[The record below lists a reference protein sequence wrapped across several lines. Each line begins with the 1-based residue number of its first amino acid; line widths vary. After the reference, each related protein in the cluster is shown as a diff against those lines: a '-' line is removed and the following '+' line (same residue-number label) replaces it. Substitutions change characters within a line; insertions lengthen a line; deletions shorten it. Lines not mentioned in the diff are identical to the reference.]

1 VTGTGSSMCR
11 PYERCGDTTAT
22 PGGTGVYRLGVDG
35 APVGRRVAELRRRA
49 GLTQEGLALR
59 LHRSVSWVR
68 KVEQGD
74 RQLDNIRTMREV
86 AAALGVELADLRED
100 LDPGRP
106 GHSALP
112 ALRRALTATRPRV
125 QPSSPQQLRAGVVAV
140 GDAWQA
146 LPRCYS
152 EVAPLVPPLIEEAR
166 SAVDEATGYTRRD
179 ALLTL
184 AMAAQL
190 AQEVAA
196 RLGEPDLSWIAA
208 QLALSAAQEAED
220 PTAAAVGAW
229 RVAHAVM
236 RAGDMEEA
244 GDLAAAAATELAPVL
259 RNADPAALSAYGAL
273 RLVGAVAASRTGDG
287 AEAAA
292 LLQDARATA
301 EQLGD
306 DRNDAWL
313 TFGPTNTGVHAV
325 AVAVEL
331 GDPAGALEVA
341 STVDVGALLT
351 LERQATH
358 RVQVAHALV
367 QRRRDPEAL
376 RQLLAAERLNP
387 EGLPHDTIAREI
399 VAGLVRRDRR
409 RQLAGLHD
417 LARRLR
423 VLSR

>member
-1 VTGTGSSMCR
+1 V
-11 PYERCGDTTAT
+11 D
-22 PGGTGVYRLGVDG
+22 DG

-68 KVEQGD
+68 KIEQGD
-74 RQLDNIRTMREV
+74 RQLDNLRTMREV
-86 AAALGVELADLRED
+86 AEALGVELPDLRED
-100 LDPGRP
+100 LDVVRP
-106 GHSALP
+106 GHEAIP
-112 ALRRALTATRPRV
+112 ALRRALTVSRPRV
-125 QPSSPQQLRAGVVAV
+125 QPSPPEQLRAAVVAA
-140 GDAWQA
+140 GDLWQVV
-146 LPRCYS
+146 PRAYS
-152 EVAPLVPPLIEEAR
+152 EVAPIVPPLVEEVRA
-166 SAVDEATGYTRRD
+166 AVDDATGAARRD

-184 AMAAQL
+184 AMICQL
-190 AQEVAA
+190 AQEIAA

-208 QLALSAAQEAED
+208 HLALTAAQEADD
-220 PTAAAVGAW
+220 PAASAVGAW
-229 RVAHAVM
+229 RVCHAVM
-236 RAGDMEEA
+236 RGGDWEEA
-244 GDLAAAAATELAPVL
+244 GDVAAAAATALAPVL
-259 RNADPAALSAYGAL
+259 REHDPAALSAYGAL
-273 RLVGAVAASRTGDG
+273 RLVGSVAAARVGDAG
-287 AEAAA
+287 DAGA
-292 LLQDARATA
+292 LLDDARRTA
-301 EQLGD
+301 ERLGE

-325 AVAVEL
+325 AVALEL
-331 GDPAGALEVA
+331 GDPAGALNVA
-341 STVDVGALLT
+341 RTVEVGALLT

-387 EGLPHDTIAREI
+387 EGLPHDTLAREI
-399 VAGLVRRDRR
+399 VAGLLRRDRR

>member
-1 VTGTGSSMCR
+1 MSLRGYR
-11 PYERCGDTTAT
+11 ER
-22 PGGTGVYRLGVDG
+22 VDG
-35 APVGRRVAELRRRA
+35 TPVGRRVAELRRRA
-49 GLTQEGLALR
+49 GLSQAGLALR
-59 LHRSVSWVR
+59 LHRSVSWVK
-68 KVEQGD
+68 KVEQGA
-74 RQLDNIRTMREV
+74 RQLDNVRTMLEV
-86 AAALGVELADLRED
+86 AEALGVELRDLRED

-106 GHSALP
+106 GHAVVP
-112 ALRRALTATRPRV
+112 ALRRALTASRPRV
-125 QPSSPQQLRAGVVAV
+125 EPSSPQQLRAGVVAV

-166 SAVDEATGYTRRD
+166 SAVEQATGDERRD
-179 ALLTL
+179 TLLTL

-208 QLALSAAQEAED
+208 RLALAAAQEAED

-229 RVAHAVM
+229 RVAHAAM

-244 GDLAAAAATELAPVL
+244 GDLAAAAATELAPTL
-259 RNADPAALSAYGAL
+259 RDPEPAALSAYGAL
-273 RLVGAVAASRTGDG
+273 RLVGAVAAARTGEAAD
-287 AEAAA
+287 AAA
-292 LLQDARATA
+292 LLDDARTTA
-301 EQLGD
+301 GRLGE

-313 TFGPTNTGVHAV
+313 TFGSANVGVHGV

-341 STVDVGALLT
+341 RTVDVGSLLT

-387 EGLPHDTIAREI
+387 EGLPHDTLAREI

-409 RQLAGLHD
+409 RQLVGLHD

>member
-1 VTGTGSSMCR
+1 MIVHVRNVWTVRRHECHTEWHRG
-11 PYERCGDTTAT
+11 
-22 PGGTGVYRLGVDG
+22 YREPVDDA

-49 GLTQEGLALR
+49 GLTQQGLALR

-106 GHSALP
+106 GHATLP
-112 ALRRALTATRPRV
+112 ALRRALTTSRPRV
-125 QPSSPQQLRAGVVAV
+125 EPSPAQQLRAGVVAV

-146 LPRCYS
+146 LPRAYS
-152 EVAPLVPPLIEEAR
+152 EVAPLVPPLVEEAR
-166 SAVDEATGYTRRD
+166 AAAEEATGDARPD

-184 AMAAQL
+184 AMICQL

-208 QLALSAAQEAED
+208 TMALQAAQEADD
-220 PTAAAVGAW
+220 PTAAAVGTW
-229 RVAHAVM
+229 RVCHAVM
-236 RAGDMEEA
+236 RSGDMEEA

-259 RNADPAALSAYGAL
+259 RDSDPAALSVYGAL
-273 RLVGAVAASRTGDG
+273 RLVGAVAAARTGD
-287 AEAAA
+287 ADDAAA

-301 EQLGD
+301 DQLGA

-313 TFGPTNTGVHAV
+313 TFGPTDTGVHAV

-341 STVDVGALLT
+341 RTVDVGALLT

-367 QRRRDPEAL
+367 QRRRDADAL
-376 RQLLAAERLNP
+376 RQLLSAEWLNP
-387 EGLPHDTIAREI
+387 EGLPHDTLAREI